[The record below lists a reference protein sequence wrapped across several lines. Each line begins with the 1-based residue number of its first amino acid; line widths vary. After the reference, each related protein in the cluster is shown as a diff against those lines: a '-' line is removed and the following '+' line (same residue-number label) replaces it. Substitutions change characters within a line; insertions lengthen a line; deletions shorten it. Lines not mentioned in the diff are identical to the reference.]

1 MPMAATEKELTE
13 KELVH
18 AGCEAGL
25 QDGVQK
31 MTGVLLGCWGLA
43 KTPGAQ
49 TQCVQQFRT
58 GLQKYKEAYAQA
70 QQVID
75 AVFS

>member
-1 MPMAATEKELTE
+1 MAVAE

-31 MTGVLLGCWGLA
+31 MTGVLLINWGLA
-43 KTPGAQ
+43 NTPDAQ
-49 TQCVQQFRT
+49 AQCVQQFRA

-70 QQVID
+70 QQVIN
-75 AVFS
+75 ALFP